1 MQRLVRIHCR
11 GAPSARIRP
20 LQNHFHREAFS
31 TFRKAFRPEGCLRH
45 TAFTWQYR
53 AAHTKSRFSGRFIA
67 SPWYVLTAATIPL
80 AQKKEEEDA
89 GGDMDITLEQS
100 LLDTSE
106 EERREQVYGVSKD
119 RSLFYRCC
127 RHIKITFLRY
137 VFEPIAT
144 AVRFVQLVFIFV
156 PVIVTIPIIFIG
168 SRDPERDHERT
179 GTLWWYSFL
188 VKQMERAGATFIKV
202 ESFKFGFA
210 DCSWDNGQLPERTSS
225 PLSYVCICPNS
236 IPMSKHIDSLQPNEL
251 SKLLSMADHLIQSGL
266 SSMRNPSASVLLLR
280 FTKPK

>member
-20 LQNHFHREAFS
+20 FQRHFHWETFS
-31 TFRKAFRPEGCLRH
+31 TFRKPFRPEGCFRN
-45 TAFTWQYR
+45 TPFTWQYR
-53 AAHTKSRFSGRFIA
+53 AAHTRPQSSYRFP
-67 SPWYVLTAATIPL
+67 PWYTISAATIPL
-80 AQKKEEEDA
+80 IQKKEERDVDD
-89 GGDMDITLEQS
+89 DMDITLEQA

-106 EERREQVYGVSKD
+106 EERQEQTYGVSKD

-127 RHIKITFLRY
+127 RHVKITFLRY

-144 AVRFVQLVFIFV
+144 AVRFVQLVCIFV

-168 SRDPERDHERT
+168 SRDPERDNERT

-202 ESFKFGFA
+202 RSFKICFTY
-210 DCSWDNGQLPERTSS
+210 CSWDNGQPPERTSS
-225 PLSYVCICPNS
+225 PLSYVFICPNS
-236 IPMSKHIDSLQPNEL
+236 IPMSKHIGSLQPN
-251 SKLLSMADHLIQSGL
+251 GL
-266 SSMRNPSASVLLLR
+266 
-280 FTKPK
+280 